1 MQSGL
6 IQPPDSVILAF
17 RRNQEEAPMTRNILP
32 ALIAAS
38 VFLAGLAM
46 AQAPAANPKVLLKT
60 TKGDITIELYPA
72 KAPITVKNILG
83 YVEEKFYDGLIFHRV
98 IPDFMIQ
105 CGGMTPEMHQ
115 KSGKAPIKNES
126 GNGLTNARGMVAMA
140 RTNELDSATS
150 QFYINL
156 VDNFRLD
163 EMKYCAFGKV
173 IAGMEVVDAI
183 AKVPT
188 GSKRGQQNVP
198 LEPVTILSA
207 TVVK

>member
-1 MQSGL
+1 
-6 IQPPDSVILAF
+6 
-17 RRNQEEAPMTRNILP
+17 MTRNILP
-32 ALIAAS
+32 ILITAS
-38 VFLAGLAM
+38 LFLAGFALA
-46 AQAPAANPKVLLKT
+46 QSSANPKVLLKT

-98 IPDFMIQ
+98 IPGFMIQ
-105 CGGMTPEMHQ
+105 CGGLTPEMSTKQ
-115 KSGKAPIKNES
+115 GKASIKNEA
-126 GNGLTNARGMVAMA
+126 GNGLTNARGTVAMA

-156 VDNFRLD
+156 VDNSRLD
-163 EMKYCAFGKV
+163 EMKYCSFGKV
-173 IAGMEVVDAI
+173 VAGMDVVDAI
-183 AKVPT
+183 AQVPT
-188 GSKRGQQNVP
+188 GSKRGHQNVP

>member
-1 MQSGL
+1 
-6 IQPPDSVILAF
+6 
-17 RRNQEEAPMTRNILP
+17 MTRNILP
-32 ALIAAS
+32 ILITAS
-38 VFLAGLAM
+38 VFIAAVALAA
-46 AQAPAANPKVLLKT
+46 APAANPKVLLKT

-98 IPDFMIQ
+98 MPGFMIQ
-105 CGGMTPEMHQ
+105 CGGLTPEMAT
-115 KSGKAPIKNES
+115 KAGKAPIKNES
-126 GNGLTNARGMVAMA
+126 GNGLTNARGTVAMA
-140 RTNELDSATS
+140 RTQDLDSATS

-163 EMKYCAFGKV
+163 EMKYCSFGKV
-173 IAGMEVVDAI
+173 VAGMDVVDAI

-188 GSKRGQQNVP
+188 GSKRGHQNVP
-198 LEPVTILSA
+198 VEPVTILSA